1 MAIGATYG
9 TKEEQISSGQ
19 VAAPPTQMTEGQA
32 PSVPSMQV
40 GGTPPPPSTAPKP
53 PLTPNQDGGAGGGRP
68 APPPPV
74 PVPPPP
80 VQFNVA
86 GAGGGEGASSFAR
99 PGSAAARPF
108 RSMDFLQSR
117 MQGGGPTEMGRRVG
131 FGAGAALTGGAA
143 APTALPGGGFG
154 EIAQPG
160 GPADDELARLMAS
173 IAGRY
178 QGGQ

>member
-1 MAIGATYG
+1 MALANT
-9 TKEEQISSGQ
+9 TDQRDLTRQEQTASGSLDI
-19 VAAPPTQMTEGQA
+19 PGIPT
-32 PSVPSMQV
+32 
-40 GGTPPPPSTAPKP
+40 PPPSTTPAPS
-53 PLTPNQDGGAGGGRP
+53 TPGADGGAQTGPQAQPAGPSRP

-86 GAGGGEGASSFAR
+86 GMGGGEGASSFAR

-117 MQGGGPTEMGRRVG
+117 VQGGGPSEMGRRVG

-143 APTALPGGGFG
+143 APTSLPGGGFG

>member
-1 MAIGATYG
+1 MIGSTIDQATR
-9 TKEEQISSGQ
+9 TKEEQINSGEITAP
-19 VAAPPTQMTEGQA
+19 VPPTQTAPTTETGMGGA
-32 PSVPSMQV
+32 PTTPTTPNVD
-40 GGTPPPPSTAPKP
+40 GGTGATPSAP
-53 PLTPNQDGGAGGGRP
+53 ARP

-86 GAGGGEGASSFAR
+86 GAGGGEVASSFAR

-117 MQGGGPTEMGRRVG
+117 MSGGGPSEMGRRVG
-131 FGAGAALTGGAA
+131 FGQGSALVGGA

-154 EIAQPG
+154 DVAAPG